1 MEIIVAKSAG
11 FCFGVDNAVKMTLG
25 ASGKIV
31 TLGEIIHNDQVVNEL
46 KEKGIF
52 PIESLDEYTS
62 GSVVI
67 RSHGVGE
74 SVYSELDSRQIEYID
89 ATCPFVSRI
98 HEIVKKA
105 SDNGKTIIITGVKT
119 HAEVVGIEGWCSGNV
134 IVVSSASEA
143 EGLQLDDLD
152 CVLVSQTTF
161 SIDKYENIKNIIKN
175 KCKTVEIFETIC
187 YTTRDRQ
194 REVISLATSCDTIL
208 VIGGKHSSN
217 TLKLFD
223 LAKEHCASSFLI
235 SSIDELS
242 LDANKISR
250 LGITA
255 GASTPYELIMEVV
268 KTMSETQVNSNE
280 LLNEAVAEVSANN
293 EVNMDAVVA
302 VAETNMG
309 GMNEF
314 LAAME
319 QEEKQ
324 VKPKEGKRV
333 IVTVINATAAGIN
346 VNYAGKTDAHI
357 DASEVELDEADYVPS
372 NYVSGQ
378 KFEAE
383 FIAKKSSKDV
393 NIAMSRKSILQ
404 REIDI
409 KKYEEII
416 NGGDFTIKIDKAVK
430 GGLLGK
436 LGSVYTVFV
445 PQSQIRLGFEKNPEK
460 YVGKDLLVRKID
472 AKRDDSVKS
481 NSRKIVASHSA
492 ILEEEK
498 NAREEAFW
506 ATMIPDTIVSGK
518 VKRFTAFG
526 AFVSVNQNDCLA
538 HISDLS
544 WVKVNE
550 PGEVLEL
557 NKYYD
562 FLILNADRE
571 TGKVSLGYKQLQKK
585 PYEEAMDKYPVGT
598 VVMGKVERIFPY
610 GAFVSID
617 RGVDGLV
624 PVSEISYSYIK
635 DASEAFTAGQ
645 EIEAKVIK
653 FDGNKITLS
662 VKALLPVPEGGVRAE
677 VEITSEDV
685 QANNERRA
693 KANAKRF
700 ENIPSAPRK
709 RSAKKMDI
717 RDEES
722 KSWTSESTGATMA
735 DLFKG
740 LNFDFAPAVEEV
752 AEVVVETPV
761 VEAPVKV
768 KKTAVK
774 KVKEVVADDAEAP
787 AKVKKTAAK
796 KVKEVVADDA
806 EAPAKVKKTAAK
818 KVKEVVETTE
828 AE

>member
-1 MEIIVAKSAG
+1 MEIVVAKNAG
-11 FCFGVDNAVKMTLG
+11 FCFGVDNAVKMALNATG
-25 ASGKIV
+25 EIV
-31 TLGEIIHNDQVVNEL
+31 TLGEIIHNEYVVDSL
-46 KEKGIF
+46 KSKGIS

-62 GSVVI
+62 GKVVI
-67 RSHGVGE
+67 RSHGVGRE
-74 SVYSELDSRQIEYID
+74 IYQQLKSRKIEYID
-89 ATCPFVSRI
+89 ATCPYVSRI
-98 HEIVKKA
+98 HRLVEKA
-105 SDNGKTIIITGVKT
+105 SAEGKKIIIAGVKT
-119 HAEVVGIEGWCSGNV
+119 HVEVVGIEGWCLSGAQV
-134 IVVSSASEA
+134 ISTVDEA
-143 EGLQLDDLD
+143 ETLDLTNCD
-152 CVLVSQTTF
+152 CVLLSQTTF
-161 SIDKYENIKNIIKN
+161 SLEKFENIKNIIKN
-175 KCKTVEIFETIC
+175 KCKTVEIFDTIC

-194 REVISLATSCDTIL
+194 QEVVSLAKSCDTVL

-217 TLKLFD
+217 TLKLFE
-223 LAKEHCASSFLI
+223 LAKQYCDNSYLI
-235 SSIDELS
+235 SSIEELS
-242 LDANKISR
+242 LEVKKIGR
-250 LGITA
+250 LAITA

-268 KTMSETQVNSNE
+268 KTMSETQVMSTE
-280 LLNEAVAEVSANN
+280 VLNE
-293 EVNMDAVVA
+293 DVA
-302 VAETNMG
+302 VTATNSEVK
-309 GMNEF
+309 MNEF

-333 IVTVINATAAGIN
+333 NVTVINATAAGIN

-357 DASEVELDEADYVPS
+357 DASEVELDEADYNPANFS
-372 NYVSGQ
+372 AGQ
-378 KFEAE
+378 QFEAE
-383 FIAKKSSKDV
+383 FVAKKSSKDI
-393 NIAMSRKSILQ
+393 NIAMSRRSILQ
-404 REIDI
+404 REIDM

-460 YVGKDLLVRKID
+460 YVGKELLVRKID
-472 AKRDDSVKS
+472 AKRDDSTKS
-481 NSRKIVASHSA
+481 SSRKIVASHSA

-498 NAREEAFW
+498 MAREEAFW

-518 VKRFTAFG
+518 VKRFTTFG

-598 VVMGKVERIFPY
+598 VVIGKVERIFPY

-645 EIEAKVIK
+645 DIEAKVIK

-662 VKALLPVPEGGVRAE
+662 VKALLPVPEGGVARVE

-685 QANNERRA
+685 KENNERRA
-693 KANAKRF
+693 KANARRF
-700 ENIPSAPRK
+700 ENIPAAPRK
-709 RSAKKMDI
+709 RNAKRDDI
-717 RDEES
+717 RVEES

-740 LNFDFAPAVEEV
+740 LNFDFTPSEEV
-752 AEVVVETPV
+752 VE
-761 VEAPVKV
+761 
-768 KKTAVK
+768 
-774 KVKEVVADDAEAP
+774 EAP
-787 AKVKKTAAK
+787 AKKKAAPKAKKAEVAVEGVEAVEAAPAKKKAAPKAKKADVAVDSAVEGEAVEAAPAKKKAAPKAK
-796 KVKEVVADDA
+796 KVVETSDA
-806 EAPAKVKKTAAK
+806 E
-818 KVKEVVETTE
+818 
-828 AE
+828 

>member
-1 MEIIVAKSAG
+1 MEIVVAKSAG

-25 ASGKIV
+25 ASGEVV
-31 TLGEIIHNDQVVNEL
+31 TLGEIIHNDQVVDDL
-46 KEKGIF
+46 KSKGIR
-52 PIESLDEYTS
+52 PINSLDEYVS
-62 GSVVI
+62 GRVVI
-67 RSHGVGE
+67 RSHGVGKMIFE
-74 SVYSELDSRQIEYID
+74 KLKERNIEYID

-98 HEIVKKA
+98 HKIVEEA
-105 SDNGKTIIITGVKT
+105 SCSGKTVIIAGVKT
-119 HAEVVGIEGWCSGNV
+119 HAEVVGIEGWCSHQV
-134 IVVSSASEA
+134 IVVSTEQEA
-143 EGLQLDDLD
+143 ENLDLTDLD
-152 CVLVSQTTF
+152 CILVSQTTF
-161 SIDKYENIKNIIKN
+161 SLEKFNKITNIIKN
-175 KCKTVEIFETIC
+175 KCKLVGVFDTIC

-194 REVISLATSCDTIL
+194 REVVSLAKSCDTVL
-208 VIGGKHSSN
+208 VLGGKHSSN
-217 TLKLFD
+217 TLKLFE
-223 LAKEHCASSFLI
+223 LAKEYCQNSYLI

-242 LDANKISR
+242 IQTNKISR

-255 GASTPYELIMEVV
+255 GASTPNELIMEVV
-268 KTMSETQVNSNE
+268 KTMSETQVNSTE
-280 LLNEAVAEVSANN
+280 MLNEAVADTAANN
-293 EVNMDAVVA
+293 EVTMDVA
-302 VAETNMG
+302 VEEIATNNEVSMEETVVETVSSMG

-333 IVTVINATAAGIN
+333 LVTVINATAAGIN

-357 DASEVELDEADYVPS
+357 DSSEVELDEADYVPS
-372 NYVSGQ
+372 NYVQGQ

-383 FIAKKSSKDV
+383 FIAKKSSKDI

-404 REIDI
+404 RELDF

-416 NGGDFTIKIDKAVK
+416 NGGDFTIRIEKAVK

-436 LGSVYTVFV
+436 LGTVYTVFV

-645 EIEAKVIK
+645 DIEAKVIK

-693 KANAKRF
+693 KANARRF

-709 RSAKKMDI
+709 RTTKKSSDM
-717 RDEES
+717 RDDES
-722 KSWTSESTGATMA
+722 KSWTSESSGATMA

-740 LNFDFAPAVEEV
+740 FTFDFAVEEEV
-752 AEVVVETPV
+752 APVVEVVEAIVEAVEAAPV
-761 VEAPVKV
+761 VEAV
-768 KKTAVK
+768 
-774 KVKEVVADDAEAP
+774 EA
-787 AKVKKTAAK
+787 
-796 KVKEVVADDA
+796 
-806 EAPAKVKKTAAK
+806 AP
-818 KVKEVVETTE
+818 VVEAVEAAPVVETAPTTE